1 MPKTI
6 RQTATFKASPRAV
19 FEALMD
25 SRKHAAFTGYPARI
39 DPRPGGRFR
48 AYGTYLEGVTVEL
61 VPKKKIVQ
69 LWRSRNWPPYHY
81 STVTFALAPVRGGG
95 TRLRFTQQG
104 VPDNDY
110 RAKRSG
116 WVSSYW
122 DKMKRY
128 LER

>member
-19 FEALMD
+19 YEALMD
-25 SRKHAAFTGYPARI
+25 SRKHAAFTGNPARI
-39 DPRPGGRFR
+39 DRKPGGRFT
-48 AYGTYLEGVTVEL
+48 AYGNYLQGVTVEL
-61 VPKKKIVQ
+61 VPDKKIVQ

-81 STVTFALAPVRGGG
+81 STLTFALAPVRGG

-104 VPDNDY
+104 VPNSDY

-116 WVSSYW
+116 WVTAYW
-122 DKMKRY
+122 EKLKRY